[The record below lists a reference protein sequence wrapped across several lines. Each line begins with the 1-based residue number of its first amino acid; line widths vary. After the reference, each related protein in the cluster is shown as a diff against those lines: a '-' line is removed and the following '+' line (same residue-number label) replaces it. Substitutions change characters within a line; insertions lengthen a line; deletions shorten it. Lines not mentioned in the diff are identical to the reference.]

1 MIVCSPLKVS
11 KLISKL
17 FVSICI
23 SKSYLRKLK
32 KSLGVIFK
40 YIQITFKV
48 SLSIFLLSFCDKA
61 VKVVL
66 DKPVS
71 KAILEIFIYFC
82 ANNTAKLLRIINFSI
97 CFCSLNC
104 TISLL
109 IVQLV
114 KQNIY
119 KQGDLNMKT
128 IYPRLW
134 ENVV

>member
-1 MIVCSPLKVS
+1 MIVCSPLK
-11 KLISKL
+11 
-17 FVSICI
+17 FVSIFI

-32 KSLGVIFK
+32 KSLRVIFK